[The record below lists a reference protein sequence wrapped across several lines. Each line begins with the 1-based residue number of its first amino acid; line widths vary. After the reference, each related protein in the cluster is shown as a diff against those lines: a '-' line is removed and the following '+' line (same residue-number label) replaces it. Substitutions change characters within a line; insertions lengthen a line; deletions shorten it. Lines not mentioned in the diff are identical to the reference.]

1 MFEYLRKVLSP
12 ERDEQVSQEIET
24 SSTKSTSK
32 KYQVATAA
40 LLVEVAKA
48 DGNFSEDERKRI
60 IDLMKNDFDLDDEC
74 VNELLALSEQKV
86 KDSVSIYEFSS
97 VINESFTQQ
106 EKLDLIKNLWRIIYE
121 DGKLDSHEDRLI
133 KIIGS
138 TMNIDHKDIIAAKL
152 FVKQEIGEIN
162 EQSSE
167 VWNVNYGINLEGLS
181 TLIFQLTL
189 NHRDYFSTRWFNF
202 GSEPVYN
209 FSFLRNNKFFK
220 IPLHVTFF
228 SNRII
233 NQPFVKR

>member
-40 LLVEVAKA
+40 LLVEIAKA
-48 DGNFSEDERKRI
+48 DGDFSDDERKRI

-106 EKLDLIKNLWRIIYE
+106 EKFELMKNLWRIIYE

-138 TMNIDHKDIIAAKL
+138 TMNVEHKDIIAAKL
-152 FVKQEIGEIN
+152 FVKQEIG
-162 EQSSE
+162 
-167 VWNVNYGINLEGLS
+167 
-181 TLIFQLTL
+181 
-189 NHRDYFSTRWFNF
+189 
-202 GSEPVYN
+202 
-209 FSFLRNNKFFK
+209 K
-220 IPLHVTFF
+220 
-228 SNRII
+228 
-233 NQPFVKR
+233 